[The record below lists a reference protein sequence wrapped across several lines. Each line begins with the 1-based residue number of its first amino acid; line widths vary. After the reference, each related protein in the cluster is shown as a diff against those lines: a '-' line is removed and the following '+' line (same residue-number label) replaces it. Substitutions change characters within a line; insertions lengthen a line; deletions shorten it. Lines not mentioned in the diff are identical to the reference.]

1 MHRVV
6 DSKASLAFGD
16 GALPSTQVTLFGGK
30 GGVGKSGGPRRR
42 GFESFRTAF
51 FLKIWKFLAGCCF
64 LFLGS
69 SSLSLSIVAKIGMPA
84 ILIYRCMSIRDFV
97 SNICQYS
104 GNRQVRVVW
113 RSLYSMYAAYKLVS
127 NRKKINTRLR
137 IRIVQRIHPRLGI
150 DTWYMLVF
158 IDIQASV
165 EVE

>member
-42 GFESFRTAF
+42 GFESFGRHF
-51 FLKIWKFLAGCCF
+51 PQDLKFWLGVVSYFLEVHL
-64 LFLGS
+64 
-69 SSLSLSIVAKIGMPA
+69 SLSLSIVAKIGMPA

-104 GNRQVRVVW
+104 GNRQVRVV
-113 RSLYSMYAAYKLVS
+113 
-127 NRKKINTRLR
+127 
-137 IRIVQRIHPRLGI
+137 
-150 DTWYMLVF
+150 
-158 IDIQASV
+158 
-165 EVE
+165 